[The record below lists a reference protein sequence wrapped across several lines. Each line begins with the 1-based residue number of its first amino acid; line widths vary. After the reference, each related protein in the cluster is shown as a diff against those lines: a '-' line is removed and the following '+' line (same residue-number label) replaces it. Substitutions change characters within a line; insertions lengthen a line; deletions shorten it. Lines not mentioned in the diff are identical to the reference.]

1 MVGARAARGA
11 AEDLAE
17 AVADS
22 EALVVV
28 ADFLV
33 AVEDRPGDFN
43 LAARRSPLAVRYL
56 RKRNSEQRAFHTND
70 GSEDGIKCP

>member
-11 AEDLAE
+11 VEDLV
-17 AVADS
+17 AVVAGS
-22 EALVVV
+22 EALAVV

-33 AVEDRPGDFN
+33 AAEDRRGDFN